1 MSARFDVT
9 TTPLAGLVALQR
21 KPLGDARGFLERLYC
36 EQELRPLLG
45 EARVLAVNRTRT
57 ARRGT
62 VRGMH
67 FQRAPHG
74 EDKLIQCLRGEV
86 LDVAVD
92 LRRDSPTFLQ
102 WHAETLSADNHRTL
116 LVPRGFAHGFQ
127 TLCDDCEMLYLHT
140 AAHHPES
147 EGGVDALDPR
157 LGIRWPLP
165 VTERSPRDQAHP
177 PLDVAFT
184 GIDP

>member
-1 MSARFDVT
+1 MSARFDLVP
-9 TTPLAGLVALQR
+9 TPLDGLLALQR
-21 KPLGDARGFLERLYC
+21 RPIGDARGFLERLYDAD
-36 EQELRPLLG
+36 ELAPVLG
-45 EARVLAVNRTRT
+45 DTRVVAVNRTRT

-62 VRGMH
+62 VRGLH
-67 FQRAPHG
+67 FQRAPHA

-92 LRRDSPTFLQ
+92 LRRGSPTFLQ
-102 WHAETLSADNHRTL
+102 WHAELLSGENHRSL

-140 AAHHPES
+140 AAHHPAS

-157 LGIRWPLP
+157 LAIRWPLP
-165 VTERSPRDQAHP
+165 VTERSARDQGHP
-177 PLDVAFT
+177 AIDGAFT
-184 GIDP
+184 GLDP